1 VRVRVETAEV
11 KLVRSVVL
19 NSVRVKTKTTDVVVV
34 TVVVSISRM
43 LVCVEVVVSRRIT
56 REV

>member
-1 VRVRVETAEV
+1 MRVRVETAEL

-19 NSVRVKTKTTDVVVV
+19 NSVSVKTKTTDVKVV
-34 TVVVSISRM
+34 TVVVSIRRM